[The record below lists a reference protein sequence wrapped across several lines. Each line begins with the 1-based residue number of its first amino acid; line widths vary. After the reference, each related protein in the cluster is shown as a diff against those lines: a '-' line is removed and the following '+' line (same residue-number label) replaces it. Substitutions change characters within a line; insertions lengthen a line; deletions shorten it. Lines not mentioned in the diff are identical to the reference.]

1 MVNAYR
7 FKISKSYFDDSSYVF
22 KDEIKLI
29 KDLRGIQADW
39 QEVDY
44 SKWSRLLLFDAK
56 AYFESLRPA

>member
-1 MVNAYR
+1 MLIGLKYR
-7 FKISKSYFDDSSYVF
+7 KVTLMIVRTFF